1 MFCLTKYLEM
11 SKLNDQD
18 MKPNVEHENA
28 EIELKPEVK
37 HENVFFKCEE
47 CPKVFETKRKFSE
60 HMRSHTKV
68 ECPKCE
74 KVLSIKFITQH
85 ICPLDIK
92 LKIDNLLCDIC
103 NFRASTKNRL
113 VVHLRTHV
121 KKPKQK
127 KMHFC
132 QFSCDYKSDRKY
144 DVRRHETTCRTKT
157 ENFIWF

>member
-1 MFCLTKYLEM
+1 M
-11 SKLNDQD
+11 SILNDLD
-18 MKPNVEHENA
+18 MKPNVDSENA
-28 EIELKPEVK
+28 EIELKSEVK
-37 HENVFFKCEE
+37 HENVFFKCEK

-103 NFRASTKNRL
+103 NYRANSKNKLAR
-113 VVHLRTHV
+113 HLRTHV
-121 KKPKQK
+121 KKTKQK
-127 KMHFC
+127 KDAFLSI
-132 QFSCDYKSDRKY
+132 FL
-144 DVRRHETTCRTKT
+144 
-157 ENFIWF
+157 